1 MSKKNTGIVYTLTA
15 RCQDCYRCLRICPV
29 NAIGVKDGQAYID
42 DDKCIQCGTCIKE
55 CPQNAKTYRKNL
67 NVAQQLVMDDC
78 TVAVSIAPSFAARYP
93 GWKATRLPSILKK
106 LGFDYVSETSDG
118 AELTAKA
125 TVEKAKYQ
133 RMGGVCTACP
143 AIVNYTEKYRPDRLD
158 MLVKVVSP
166 MIAHARLI
174 KKKRGNDCK
183 VVFIGPCVAK
193 KGEAQRPEYKGIIDA
208 ALTFEELDEWI
219 ESEKLDFKNMPESG
233 FESYGDSTEA
243 RLFPLPGGMLK
254 TAGIE
259 NDGTLINVLH
269 TSGADSVMEIFDLPD
284 SEWKFSLIEP
294 LFCKEGC
301 INGPGMNSKE
311 NLFKRRNDV
320 INYAQERKP
329 LKVKTETQGISLYTE
344 FKASKYDFS
353 QKYDEADILKVFA
366 ETGKASEELQ
376 LNCGACGFGSCR
388 EMAKAVIDGAAE
400 NDMCMPYMRRTAES
414 RKDMIIET
422 SPNGIVILNEKMEIT
437 AMNPA
442 FLEFFLCSDAILGRK
457 ISYLMDDV
465 GFEKIASGST
475 SKFESVMEFNNHE
488 YHQLVYK
495 LEDDN
500 QYVGIFS
507 DISNIKL
514 NENIL
519 EGLRKQTAEK
529 AEALLEHQLEM
540 AEKMA
545 VFLGDST
552 ARSEELLDK
561 LMGKG
566 ND

>member
-1 MSKKNTGIVYTLTA
+1 MNKKNTGIVYTLTA
-15 RCQDCYRCLRICPV
+15 RCQDCYRCLRSCPV

-67 NVAQQLVMDDC
+67 NTVQQLIMDGC
-78 TVAVSIAPSFAARYP
+78 CVAASIAPSFAARYP
-93 GWKATRLPSILKK
+93 GWKAMRLPSILRK
-106 LGFDYVSETSDG
+106 LGFNHVSETSDG

-133 RMGGVCTACP
+133 RRGGVCTACP
-143 AIVNYTEKYRPDRLD
+143 AIVNYTEKYRSDRLD

-193 KGEAQRPEYKGIIDA
+193 KGEALRPEYKGLIDA
-208 ALTFEELDEWI
+208 VLTFEELDEWI
-219 ESEKLDFKNMPESG
+219 ESEGLKFKNMPESD

-254 TAGIE
+254 TAGVE

-284 SEWKFSLIEP
+284 NEWEFSLIEP

-301 INGPGMNSKE
+301 INGPGMNSSE

-320 INYAQERKP
+320 INYAQERAP
-329 LKVKTETQGISLYTE
+329 LNIETETQGISLFTE
-344 FKASKYDFS
+344 FKASKHDYS
-353 QKYDEADILKVFA
+353 HKYDEADIKRVFS

-388 EMAKAVIDGAAE
+388 EMAKAVLDGAAE

-437 AMNPA
+437 SMNPA
-442 FLEFFLCSDAILGRK
+442 FREYFLCSDSLLGRQ

-465 GFEKIASGST
+465 GFEKISSGST
-475 SKFESVMEFNNHE
+475 SKFESVMEFNSHE

-519 EGLRKQTAEK
+519 EGLKLQTVEK
-529 AEALLEHQLEM
+529 AEALLKHQLEM

-545 VFLGDST
+545 VFLGEST